1 MTKTKHSSIFPLIY
15 IRSQSSIDSTNG
27 FAFVPH
33 VPHDV
38 NKDPEQKSM
47 RDLRNDIIVKIND

>member
-33 VPHDV
+33 DV
-38 NKDPEQKSM
+38 NKDSEQNSM
-47 RDLRNDIIVKIND
+47 RDLRNDIIVKINN